1 MYIFNKAKLTS
12 RSGAGTAEGGIMPE
26 QKVPFLPHKLQIQ
39 QNLQFLEADYGHP
52 LTMETETPSPMHS
65 QDQGER

>member
-1 MYIFNKAKLTS
+1 
-12 RSGAGTAEGGIMPE
+12 MPE